1 MMSDMQQFKVMT
13 CNVGNGRAVPE
24 QLIRVLRDAG
34 ADLVGIQELSDK
46 QAEAISDNLAK
57 EYPYQ
62 AMFPGGFAGKAVLSR
77 FPILASE
84 QLHLSTVRPDLQTMI
99 DLGEAKLAF
108 IVAHPPPPHP
118 RWSGLKFDSQT
129 WRQIRTLAEL
139 AIEHSPAILLGDFN
153 LADWWGEYAYLRGT
167 GLKDAF
173 FEAGIERGHTLPRRI
188 GPWKRF
194 LALNRLLSGLS
205 LVPMVRVDYI
215 WYTEQLKCQQ
225 AWVGKDTGSDHL
237 PVLAVMD
244 WEGYNLR

>member
-1 MMSDMQQFKVMT
+1 MSDMHHFKVMT
-13 CNVGNGRAVPE
+13 CNVGNGRAAPE
-24 QLIRVLRDAG
+24 RLVRVLRDAE

-46 QAEAISDNLAK
+46 QAEAISDNLGK

-62 AMFPGGFAGKAVLSR
+62 ALFPGGFAGKAALSR

-99 DLGEAKLAF
+99 DLGEGKLTF

-118 RWSGLKFDSQT
+118 HWSGLKFDSQT
-129 WRQIRTLAEL
+129 WKQIRSLSEL
-139 AIEHSPAILLGDFN
+139 AIEQSPAILLGDFN
-153 LADWWGEYAYLRGT
+153 LADWWGEYAYLRST

-194 LALNRLLSGLS
+194 LAVNRLLSGLS

-215 WYTEQLKCQQ
+215 WYTEPLMCQQ
-225 AWVGKDTGSDHL
+225 AWVGQDTGSDHL
-237 PVLAVMD
+237 PVVAMIG
-244 WEGYNLR
+244 W